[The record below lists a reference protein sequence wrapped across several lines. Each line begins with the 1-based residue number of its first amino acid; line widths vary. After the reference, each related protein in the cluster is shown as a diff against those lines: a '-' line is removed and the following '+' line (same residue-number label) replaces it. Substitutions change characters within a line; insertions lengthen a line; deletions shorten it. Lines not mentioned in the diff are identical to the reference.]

1 MLTPSAL
8 LVDLDAA
15 DYERAEATDKDTPS
29 VSFSTETTTSWM
41 RENNMDA
48 DIETYAKGSLLQ
60 KDEYFFKIWCYA
72 KKLFK

>member
-1 MLTPSAL
+1 VYLWLCVSEL
-8 LVDLDAA
+8 ESA

-29 VSFSTETTTSWM
+29 VSFTSETTTSWL

-48 DIETYAKGSLLQ
+48 DIHTYARGDLLRN
-60 KDEYFFKIWCYA
+60 DEYFFRIWHYA